1 MKIDNLQE
9 VLEYARLETLPQ
21 KNNDVP
27 FKYAIGTVQT
37 NAVEESYCILK
48 MLDGK
53 KEVKKIF
60 VGGMIIGVIGDV
72 YPYDFE
78 GFEQP
83 TTNAKKVAE
92 IKEKAPQ
99 TLKSDKVLKPII
111 SDELKKEIKDI
122 NVKAVEEKAKE
133 EASWLIDGVET
144 FEQAKEWIK
153 VNSVFAVKNQKA
165 FMSKMNDEAKFK
177 VHFREL
183 AQKYLLESK

>member
-60 VGGMIIGVIGDV
+60 VGGMIIEVIGDV

-83 TTNAKKVAE
+83 TTNEKKVAE
-92 IKEKAPQ
+92 IKEKVPQ
-99 TLKSDKVLKPII
+99 TPKSDKVLKPII

-133 EASWLIDGVET
+133 EASWLIEGIET
-144 FEQAKEWIK
+144 FEQAKDWIK

-165 FMSKMNDEAKFK
+165 FMSKMTDEAKFK

-183 AQKYLLESK
+183 AQKYLLENK